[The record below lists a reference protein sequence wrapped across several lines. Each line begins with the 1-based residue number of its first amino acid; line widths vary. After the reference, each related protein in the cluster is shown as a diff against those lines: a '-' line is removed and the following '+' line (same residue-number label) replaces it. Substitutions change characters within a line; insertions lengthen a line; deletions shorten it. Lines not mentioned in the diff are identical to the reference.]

1 MFFRNN
7 EKLQRA
13 HNLIH
18 RSIKSKNQAN
28 YSNFFVD
35 EVKLVFKLQFS
46 NKGIR
51 KIFFFSLAERLNLA
65 TPF

>member
-1 MFFRNN
+1 MG
-7 EKLQRA
+7 K
-13 HNLIH
+13 IH
-18 RSIKSKNQAN
+18 RSIKSKNQEN